1 MEQKTLTVLFALLRS
16 AVFDKPLTAEERAL
30 FSPETLKE
38 MAKIAAKHDL
48 QHLFAQGLKKSGL
61 VESDPALDRMVLK
74 AAFRQEQLDYARKET
89 CKTLEK
95 ARIPFLPLKGSVL
108 QTYYPEAWMRTSC
121 DVDILVCNSDLSAA
135 IAQLVQTLGYE
146 EKERGT
152 HDVLLRTATGQSV
165 ELHFDL
171 VEEGRANQ
179 ANRVLAAVW
188 ENVSLQEGQNYWYEM
203 SDAFFYFYHI
213 AHMAKHFESGGCGI
227 RPFIDLLLLDA
238 LPAANEQE
246 RAALLKDGGLLRF
259 AESARR
265 LARVWFAQEE
275 PDELSLRMQ
284 EYVLR
289 GGVYGTSD
297 NKVAIQQQKKGGRTG
312 YFLSRV
318 FVPYDKLKRY
328 YPVLEKHRWLTPLMQ
343 VRRWFMLFD
352 PSVAQ
357 MAKREIELN
366 SSMEKTKAD
375 LMLAF
380 LSDIGL

>member
-284 EYVLR
+284 EYILR

-297 NKVAIQQQKKGGRTG
+297 NKVAIQQQKKGGRAG

-343 VRRWFMLFD
+343 VRRWLMLFD